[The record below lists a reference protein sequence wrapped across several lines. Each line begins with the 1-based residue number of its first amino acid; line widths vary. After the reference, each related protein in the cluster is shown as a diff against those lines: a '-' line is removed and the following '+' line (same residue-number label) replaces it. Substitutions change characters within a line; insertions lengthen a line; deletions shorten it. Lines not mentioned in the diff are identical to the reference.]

1 MKQDKKF
8 ANEISKIF
16 NLPIL
21 VLSSNAHNGL
31 DYIHSLLDSHDQI
44 VILPAFSYF
53 RFIDREK
60 IGQDLFK
67 NKKKLIK
74 LIANILF
81 KKKSYNVPR
90 RKFFRNKKEKKIFAQ
105 HLSNF
110 FYKYEINHKNLFYGI
125 HYAFLKIKKDNFFLK
140 KMIISH
146 EHMIWNNEKYFI
158 FDNIKFSFVIR
169 DPRAAIAGSILQ
181 MKKINQDNFLESH
194 QMDKILINF
203 ITGWNFIKNQKRYN
217 HKNLYF
223 FINEKFNKNLK
234 LEMKKFCRWSGL
246 TFKPKMLVS
255 TFNNKNWSGES
266 SYLMKNKIDLNKK
279 VSKNF
284 YNSNNVRKRWL
295 RAISVKEIKTIESF
309 SFDYMRAFKYQA
321 IYIRSNFQKIINLYR
336 IFHFY
341 TLPRLTLE
349 KSRIL
354 QYLKNIIK
362 RSLVVLLTKKSIKV
376 LSIK

>member
-8 ANEISKIF
+8 ANEISKIL

-44 VILPAFSYF
+44 IILPAFSYF
-53 RFIDREK
+53 RFLDKEK
-60 IGQDLFK
+60 IEQDLFK

-90 RKFFRNKKEKKIFAQ
+90 RKFFRNKKEKKIFIQ

-110 FYKYEINHKNLFYGI
+110 FYECEINHKTLFYGI
-125 HYAFLKIKKDNFFLK
+125 HYAFLKVKNDNFFLK
-140 KMIISH
+140 KIIISH

-194 QMDKILINF
+194 QMNKILINF
-203 ITGWNFIKNQKRYN
+203 ISGWNFIKNQKKYN
-217 HKNLYF
+217 HKNVYF

-246 TFKPKMLVS
+246 RFKPKMLVS

-279 VSKNF
+279 VPKNY
-284 YNSNNVRKRWL
+284 YNSNNVKKRWL
-295 RAISVKEIKTIESF
+295 SSISENEIKTIESF
-309 SFDYMRAFKYQA
+309 CFDYMKTFRYQA
-321 IYIRSNFQKIINLYR
+321 IYIRSNFQRIINLYR
-336 IFHFY
+336 IFLFY
-341 TLPRLTLE
+341 TLPRFTSK
-349 KSRIL
+349 KSSIMW
-354 QYLKNIIK
+354 YLKNIIK
-362 RSLVVLLTKKSIKV
+362 RFFVVLLTKKSIKV